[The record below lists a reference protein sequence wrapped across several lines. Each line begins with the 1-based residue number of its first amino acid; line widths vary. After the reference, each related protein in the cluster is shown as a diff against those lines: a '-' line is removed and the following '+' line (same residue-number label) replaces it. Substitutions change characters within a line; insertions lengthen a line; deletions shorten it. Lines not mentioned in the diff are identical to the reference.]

1 MPDDPPV
8 VAQVASP
15 VHFTRRGE
23 LKSFML
29 AGAPKEPQLPVLPAQ
44 VGLWSSECYIL
55 LHGHSTCLLYAGCH
69 YRRGGAL

>member
-1 MPDDPPV
+1 M
-8 VAQVASP
+8 ASQVTSP

-44 VGLWSSECYIL
+44 VGLRSSECYYIL
-55 LHGHSTCLLYAGCH
+55 LHGRSTSATCLYAGCH